1 MLKDINLLKQALP
14 YIRRHK
20 GRTMVIKLGG
30 ELAAQED
37 ALHSLAQDLSL
48 VVHVGIRAC
57 IVHGG
62 GPQATEMSKRLGLQ
76 PVMVEGRRVTDRE
89 TLDVAKMVFAGK
101 VNLDILSALRTQGV
115 AAVGLSGVD
124 GDVIHAVRRR
134 PVEVRDSE
142 SGVVSMVDYGHVG
155 DVTEVRPH
163 LLSLLMDNGYVP
175 VISSLASD
183 EEGNVLNI
191 NADTVSSVLARAL
204 GAYKLISLTTV
215 PGVLTDPSDPS
226 TMLPYLSP
234 DEAREAVASGVVRGG
249 MKPKVMSLVEAVE
262 GGVERAHILSG
273 IDEGAMLLELFTREG
288 CGTLIATEA
297 HAPRTQVDL
306 PFGAQEGLR
315 EIVREGVR
323 YRAGGPER
331 HGDVAGGAP

>member
-1 MLKDINLLKQALP
+1 MKHISILKQALP

-30 ELAAQED
+30 ELAAQDD
-37 ALHSLAQDLSL
+37 ALRSLAQDLSL

-89 TLDVAKMVFAGK
+89 TLDVAKMVFAGQ
-101 VNLDILSALRTQGV
+101 VNLDILSALRAQGV

-124 GDVIHAVRRR
+124 GDVIHAVRRS

-142 SGVVSMVDYGHVG
+142 SGRVSMVDYGHVG
-155 DVTEVRPH
+155 DVVDVQPR

-215 PGVLTDPSDPS
+215 PGVLVDANDPA
-226 TMLPYLSP
+226 TLIPYLSP
-234 DEAREAVASGVVRGG
+234 VQAREAVASGVVRGG

-273 IDEGAMLLELFTREG
+273 LDEGAMLLELFTRDG

-297 HAPRTQVDL
+297 HAPRPAEVTPPGGKVD
-306 PFGAQEGLR
+306 ARAARKRERKQTEG
-315 EIVREGVR
+315 GV
-323 YRAGGPER
+323 A
-331 HGDVAGGAP
+331 